1 MDTVKN
7 EKLVK
12 AMAYT
17 DDYGAWFM
25 ELKYQYEDEKG
36 VHERYYPK
44 VEFPFSC
51 GKLPTEV
58 FSSDRSNWLGISF
71 VNSEVTISLPYSEVA
86 AFRGT
91 FQNPANGQIIKDVCS
106 IDNLIKP
113 AVREMTVEEIEK
125 ELGYKVRVIGK
136 EKK

>member
-1 MDTVKN
+1 MSTIKN
-7 EKLVK
+7 ENLV
-12 AMAYT
+12 AARAYT

-25 ELKYQYEDEKG
+25 ELSYKYEDEKG
-36 VHERYYPK
+36 LHERYYPK

-51 GKLPTEV
+51 GALPEDV
-58 FSSDRSNWLGISF
+58 VSVDRYGRSKNMIILR
-71 VNSEVTISLPYSEVA
+71 NSEVTT
-86 AFRGT
+86 FKGT
-91 FQNPANGQIIKDVCS
+91 FHNPANGQIIKDVYV

-125 ELGYKVRVIGK
+125 ELGYKVKVIGK